1 MNKANVLN
9 IPQDILDSSRLTLN
23 ELRIE
28 MALALYSARRLSV
41 GKARELA
48 DMSLWEFRQLLVS
61 RRIGPHYDMDDLDD
75 DMAALRDA
83 GRL

>member
-1 MNKANVLN
+1 MSKANVLN

-48 DMSLWEFRQLLVS
+48 DMSLWEFRQLLAS

-75 DMAALRDA
+75 DMVALRDA

>member
-1 MNKANVLN
+1 MNILK

-28 MALALYSARRLSV
+28 MALALYAARRLSA

-48 DMSLWEFRQLLVS
+48 DMSLWEFRQLLAS
-61 RRIGPHYDMDDLDD
+61 RRLAPHYDPDDLDD
-75 DMAALRDA
+75 DVAALRDA